1 MTDRLADALAV
12 IDALGGPDPAAMADA
27 QAHLDQLTKPPGSL
41 GRLEELVVRLAGITG
56 RPDAPLDRRHIVVF
70 AADHGVAVRGVSA
83 YPAAVTPMM
92 VANFVAGGAAIN
104 VLARQVGARISRRRC
119 RRRRGPSG
127 HGTGSRRGTA
137 GPRTRRERHRGP
149 LGRAGDDRPADPSS
163 DRGGPA
169 HGRAARASWRRRHR
183 HRRDGHRQHDRGG
196 GARGSAH
203 RRTRRAH
210 DGPRDR
216 ARRRRVAAQGRGGR
230 GGRRAPRAHVGH
242 RGARARWPISVASR
256 SPASW
261 VSSWAAPRRASPSCS
276 TAISPGPR
284 RSSPSE
290 LAPGLAERLLAGH
303 RSVEPGHRIVLDRLG
318 LKPILDLDL
327 RLGEGTGAAL
337 AMQVL
342 ASAVAI
348 RDGMATFA
356 SAGVPDRA

>member
-12 IDALGGPDPAAMADA
+12 IDALGGLDPAAMADA

-104 VLARQVGARISRRRC
+104 VLARQVGARISVVDVGVAADLPATG
-119 RRRRGPSG
+119 RG
-127 HGTGSRRGTA
+127 
-137 GPRTRRERHRGP
+137 
-149 LGRAGDDRPADPSS
+149 
-163 DRGGPA
+163 
-169 HGRAARASWRRRHR
+169 
-183 HRRDGHRQHDRGG
+183 RGG
-196 GARGSAH
+196 GRLVRARVANGTADLSVVPAMTD
-203 RRTRRAH
+203 RQTRRAIEV
-210 DGPRDR
+210 GLRTVER
-216 ARRRRVAAQGRGGR
+216 LGRRGVDVIGIGEMGIGNTTAAAALVAALTGVPAEHTTGRGTGLDDDAWRHKVAVVAAAVERHGR
-230 GGRRAPRAHVGH
+230 TSDTGALATLADLGGLEIAGLVGVILG
-242 RGARARWPISVASR
+242 GAAARIPIVLDGYITGAAALVA
-256 SPASW
+256 
-261 VSSWAAPRRASPSCS
+261 
-276 TAISPGPR
+276 
-284 RSSPSE
+284 E
-290 LAPGLAERLLAGH
+290 QLAPGLAERLLAGH